1 MSCVPYGC
9 AGHGNSGSVGLLLP
23 SVWRVSFRW
32 PPPPLSFG
40 MLQEDNQFM
49 VSMGLHLGI
58 SIAAALLLYRLRFG
72 RWFCLL
78 LDNEP
83 VPWRMALLLFAL
95 EATMEMFL
103 QLAGGVRHRYLA
115 LYYLLVVMVIL
126 MAGLMQQAGA
136 GELEGLCHTLS
147 ALDAGFDRRLG
158 RKIQVSAQIGN
169 HCKRAGADWAVC
181 VAVFG

>member
-1 MSCVPYGC
+1 M
-9 AGHGNSGSVGLLLP
+9 
-23 SVWRVSFRW
+23 
-32 PPPPLSFG
+32 
-40 MLQEDNQFM
+40 
-49 VSMGLHLGI
+49 
-58 SIAAALLLYRLRFG
+58 
-72 RWFCLL
+72 

-126 MAGLMQQAGA
+126 MAGLTQQAGA